1 MNKVISSR
9 EFNQDTSSAKRF
21 ASDGPVI
28 ITDRGKPAHVLM
40 TYQEFSRLTDRK
52 QRVTDMLG
60 IKSELETELES
71 ELPARTDYPRG
82 EEFL

>member
-60 IKSELETELES
+60 IKSELETELEL